1 MRCSGDVSIPGRLPM
16 DRKMTRGCRR
26 EVRRKSSTR
35 TNRLDSPMP
44 SKPALITDY
53 YTRAPRMMS
62 GDEKLGFDGMD
73 GWEDVT
79 QQYLDKSTQGVVVDK
94 AKPEEDDIVDWPGTE
109 EDIEEWTGVILERER
124 L

>member
-53 YTRAPRMMS
+53 YTRAPAKRRRMMS
-62 GDEKLGFDGMD
+62 GDEKLGLMTWMAGR
-73 GWEDVT
+73 T
-79 QQYLDKSTQGVVVDK
+79 
-94 AKPEEDDIVDWPGTE
+94 
-109 EDIEEWTGVILERER
+109 
-124 L
+124 